1 MAFTA
6 AVVANPRQTSD
17 EGMRELI
24 EEDAGG
30 VGTPISRS
38 ERRVAHHGWL
48 PAAAHISQKRTP
60 VR

>member
-1 MAFTA
+1 
-6 AVVANPRQTSD
+6 VANPRQAGD
-17 EGMRELI
+17 EGMQELV

-38 ERRVAHHGWL
+38 GRRVAHHGWL
-48 PAAAHISQKRTP
+48 LAAAHVGRKRTP